1 MHASG
6 DAIVAGVAAGLPDW
20 VQDQVRRILDAWG
33 RADADVRATALKA
46 ATMAGAETAERV
58 TGDLSALFAL
68 DPAEQSATPLEI
80 VRTAFA
86 EPTAILETAG
96 VPAIVRDAFDERA
109 WPGDCYGLVPRTL
122 AEVAL
127 GPAADDLG
135 GHLLAWGLAK
145 AKVLRARAA
154 RG

>member
-6 DAIVAGVAAGLPDW
+6 DAILAGVAAGLRGW

-33 RADADVRATALKA
+33 RADADARVTALEA
-46 ATMAGAETAERV
+46 ATTAGAEAAERV
-58 TGDLSALFAL
+58 TGDLKRLFAL

-86 EPTAILETAG
+86 EPTAILDTAG
-96 VPAIVRDAFDERA
+96 VPPVERDAFDERA
-109 WPGDCYGLVPRTL
+109 WPGDRYGLVPRTL

-127 GPAADDLG
+127 GPEADDLG

-154 RG
+154 RK